1 MWVWQRYVISCS
13 SHSRSWQA
21 EQAIS
26 PGSFLS
32 RRVALWQRKLFQCS
46 GALFI
51 SDGNLYNFYNHFMAL
66 FIVKRQ
72 KTCAK
77 LILQLILIHD
87 LGGNYFASCES
98 VGEEGKSWVES
109 YAGLLKMTGVLMNQ
123 EIWPSDTFSLPPPPR
138 ERARGE

>member
-1 MWVWQRYVISCS
+1 LFQSLTQLA
-13 SHSRSWQA
+13 SRA
-21 EQAIS
+21 GNK
-26 PGSFLS
+26 PGLFFLS

-72 KTCAK
+72 KTCAN

-87 LGGNYFASCES
+87 SGGNYFATCDGVGQERKKAGRSHTAFIKNDRCVDES
-98 VGEEGKSWVES
+98 GDLAK
-109 YAGLLKMTGVLMNQ
+109 
-123 EIWPSDTFSLPPPPR
+123 
-138 ERARGE
+138 